1 MCPPIQLIRYEIFFS
16 SWNGYSKWSWH
27 RLKARALAHDCT
39 PDICLAAINHDI
51 RSCHGVNI
59 TFIHHSFTFL
69 TFGIGARYIFP
80 NARQVGAK
88 RNGNDKRKL
97 DLGIT
102 RHVEEVKVK
111 QVSHTSSESG
121 RWDELKWQCVFN
133 LKCKSVLLL
142 LLCLDW
148 DVSRYYSGAPV
159 WQWRLSAFHC

>member
-1 MCPPIQLIRYEIFFS
+1 MKLTQ
-16 SWNGYSKWSWH
+16 
-27 RLKARALAHDCT
+27 ARALAHDCT

-121 RWDELKWQCVFN
+121 R
-133 LKCKSVLLL
+133 
-142 LLCLDW
+142 
-148 DVSRYYSGAPV
+148 
-159 WQWRLSAFHC
+159 